1 MEQYRQEHAYTRQ
14 CRSLHRPDKHRAE
27 GNAIDH
33 RVHTQPREQPNSAQR
48 LLRQVS
54 MIVGMRVMML
64 IGRGQIAVR
73 RSAREIVLMKMKPA
87 Q

>member
-1 MEQYRQEHAYTRQ
+1 
-14 CRSLHRPDKHRAE
+14 
-27 GNAIDH
+27 
-33 RVHTQPREQPNSAQR
+33 
-48 LLRQVS
+48 

-64 IGRGQIAVR
+64 IRRGQIAVR